1 MKKIIVNT
9 IIVVTII
16 INNRFVDWY
25 GEERKEYFAVFLRKG
40 FTKKAMEFGR
50 GRGFLLITLK
60 DFDCVEGDYQASGS
74 N

>member
-25 GEERKEYFAVFLRKG
+25 GEERKEYFAVF
-40 FTKKAMEFGR
+40 
-50 GRGFLLITLK
+50 
-60 DFDCVEGDYQASGS
+60 
-74 N
+74 